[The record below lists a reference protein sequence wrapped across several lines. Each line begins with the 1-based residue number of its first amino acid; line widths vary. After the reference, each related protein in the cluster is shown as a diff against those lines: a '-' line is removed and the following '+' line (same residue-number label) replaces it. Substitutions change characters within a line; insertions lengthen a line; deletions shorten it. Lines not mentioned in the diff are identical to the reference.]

1 MTAIKK
7 SGMTDKLREKGLFL
21 ALSLAITIVMFAFV
35 IWAESK
41 LSG

>member
-1 MTAIKK
+1 MRRQELIE
-7 SGMTDKLREKGLFL
+7 KLREKGLFL
-21 ALSLAITIVMFAFV
+21 ILSLAITVAMFAFV

>member
-1 MTAIKK
+1 MTRSELIE
-7 SGMTDKLREKGLFL
+7 KLREKGLFL
-21 ALSLAITIVMFAFV
+21 ALSLAITVAMLAFV

>member
-1 MTAIKK
+1 MNKRNLIRT
-7 SGMTDKLREKGLFL
+7 LREKALFL
-21 ALSLAITIVMFAFV
+21 ALSLAITVAMFAFV

>member
-1 MTAIKK
+1 MTAMKRP
-7 SGMTDKLREKGLFL
+7 GMIDKLREKGLFL